1 MLARRE
7 LDTVALPD
15 ELIGTWISDPA
26 DHDGLDYFGNVS
38 LEFDSD
44 GSLTYTIHAENKDQ
58 KMFLSYQVE
67 KGMLITTQ
75 PSAPREERTAY
86 SIDREGKLTLLFEGR
101 RAVYVRSG

>member
-1 MLARRE
+1 M
-7 LDTVALPD
+7 ALPE

-44 GSLTYTIHAENKDQ
+44 GSLTYTIHAENTDQ
-58 KMFLSYQVE
+58 KMFLSCRVE
-67 KGMLITTQ
+67 TGMLITTQ

-86 SIDREGKLTLLFEGR
+86 SIDGEGKLTLLFEGR
-101 RAVYVRSG
+101 RAVYVRSEG